1 MENQRSNAYGWLY
14 ERCELHGTELW
25 ATGAALDHSTVP
37 KGFHCYDLYT
47 DKEPSEADARDI
59 FIARNPVKN
68 PNAGAVLTAEP
79 LPFHEKD
86 AISLRG
92 VHLFEDE
99 YLQPL
104 KAITG
109 ETQQAEAPQQEHS
122 MQTQEL

>member
-1 MENQRSNAYGWLY
+1 MENQRSDADGWLY

-25 ATGAALDHSTVP
+25 ATGAALDHGTVP

-47 DKEPSEADARDI
+47 AKEPSEADTCDI
-59 FIARNPVKN
+59 LIMRNPVAN
-68 PNAGAVLTAEP
+68 ANAGAVLTAEP
-79 LPFHEKD
+79 LPFHEKES
-86 AISLRG
+86 ISLRG

-109 ETQQAEAPQQEHS
+109 EIGQVKAPQQEHGIQ
-122 MQTQEL
+122 MQEL